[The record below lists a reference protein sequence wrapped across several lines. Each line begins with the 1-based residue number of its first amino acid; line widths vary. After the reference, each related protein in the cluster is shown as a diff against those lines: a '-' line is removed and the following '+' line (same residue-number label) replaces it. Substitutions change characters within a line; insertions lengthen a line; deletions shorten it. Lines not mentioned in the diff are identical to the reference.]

1 MVNLGFNEADRVIKE
16 GDGLLNIK
24 VVQKDPIMT
33 FDSNVTVQLIP
44 VDYKYATDNDI
55 VSPSRYSYDPDTP
68 NRAKGKMFN
77 KN

>member
-1 MVNLGFNEADRVIKE
+1 MVNLGFNECDRSTTE
-16 GDGLLNIK
+16 GDGPLNIK
-24 VVQKDPIMT
+24 VIQMDPIMT

-44 VDYKYATDNDI
+44 VDYKYATDNGI